1 MKNIGAE
8 KQLSEYNHVYKE
20 NTAIYRDLSIRLG
33 LNESTFWI
41 LYTLRIEESPV
52 TQSDMCA
59 ILAYPK
65 QTVNSALKKLEA
77 GGYLTLSPGADQRSK
92 PVRLTD
98 SGLQL
103 AHDRVDRIPEA
114 EAEAL
119 RRMTPDECERFIQ
132 LMARFRTLFEAVLRE
147 TDTSAESKI

>member
-41 LYTLRIEESPV
+41 LYTLRIEEPPV

-65 QTVNSALKKLEA
+65 QTVNSALKKLEQE
-77 GGYLTLSPGADQRSK
+77 GLLTLFGERGRGGK
-92 PVRLTD
+92 PIRLTEA
-98 SGLQL
+98 GVKL
-103 AHDRVDRIPEA
+103 AEQPIKDIDFKVTAD
-114 EAEAL
+114 
-119 RRMTPDECERFIQ
+119 
-132 LMARFRTLFEAVLRE
+132 LF
-147 TDTSAESKI
+147 TDGKLLVQKGKKTFHKAILG

>member
-41 LYTLRIEESPV
+41 LYTLRIEEPPV

-65 QTVNSALKKLEA
+65 QTVNSALKKLEQE
-77 GGYLTLSPGADQRSK
+77 GLLTLFGERGRGGK
-92 PVRLTD
+92 PIRLTEAGVTSVVGLPGTD
-98 SGLQL
+98 SISRHPESLL
-103 AHDRVDRIPEA
+103 AKILSSRASKKRCSIFPPRS
-114 EAEAL
+114 
-119 RRMTPDECERFIQ
+119 RR
-132 LMARFRTLFEAVLRE
+132 
-147 TDTSAESKI
+147 SS

>member
-1 MKNIGAE
+1 MTDRNFIGA
-8 KQLSEYNHVYKE
+8 QARQGRHG
-20 NTAIYRDLSIRLG
+20 LG
-33 LNESTFWI
+33 
-41 LYTLRIEESPV
+41 
-52 TQSDMCA
+52 
-59 ILAYPK
+59 
-65 QTVNSALKKLEA
+65 KLQA
-77 GGYLTLSPGADQRSK
+77 HSGVISPGADQRSK

-119 RRMTPDECERFIQ
+119 RRMTPEECERFIQ